1 MLFGPLATLT
11 SFDCLFFKL
20 HKFRLG
26 GFTEEIVLILQTCM
40 IFTVLIDGR
49 LVFGHQKVQTW
60 LHKLDLVLVEQLIDD
75 SFEPHV
81 LVYLDWVVLLLAK
94 VLTLKMGQFFR
105 REVAGR
111 LHEVKA
117 EEVQSLMDW
126 DAALIYSDVLGFFLH
141 LLALKTNLLSL

>member
-1 MLFGPLATLT
+1 M
-11 SFDCLFFKL
+11 
-20 HKFRLG
+20 
-26 GFTEEIVLILQTCM
+26 
-40 IFTVLIDGR
+40 
-49 LVFGHQKVQTW
+49 
-60 LHKLDLVLVEQLIDD
+60 EQLIDN

-94 VLTLKMGQFFR
+94 VLTLKVRQFFR

-126 DAALIYSDVLGFFLH
+126 DAAFIYCDVLGIFLH